1 MFCRRYNILMEPDM
15 TRTWQSLIIDA
26 LFIDVDYCYV
36 YQRKRNDLICQV
48 KKSLTQYCL
57 QKSCA
62 RKIAVLSR
70 ATDHCDSINNSVYY
84 TRLESL
90 E

>member
-1 MFCRRYNILMEPDM
+1 MCSVEDTIFLMEPDM

-57 QKSCA
+57 QKSCT

-70 ATDHCDSINNSVYY
+70 ATGHCDSI
-84 TRLESL
+84 R
-90 E
+90 